1 MSNFIL
7 KVSLVQVVLI
17 AIPFTADVEGG
28 LVAHTPPKSRIT
40 KQNIDVIVV
49 VVVAYGLVLQGGK
62 SK

>member
-1 MSNFIL
+1 M
-7 KVSLVQVVLI
+7 QVVLI